1 MKSSMYNAYKKV
13 FWGIFIATFNINL
26 GIIPILP
33 TFIGFMIISSGISTL
48 YDKTNIEAF
57 KKAKVFANIVVL
69 LTAAGQFIEF
79 IYMNSVNS
87 SILIQ
92 VLIMSY
98 SVIELILFF
107 KFFEG
112 TIEYF
117 KSNNNKELA
126 DENVEKLRFYI
137 VVSIIN
143 IIVLNFSL
151 IFHLHTLN
159 IIVAIILIILRIYI
173 MVQTNEF
180 KKMFLEKEV

>member
-1 MKSSMYNAYKKV
+1 MCNAYKKV

-26 GIIPILP
+26 GIIPIFP
-33 TFIGFMIISSGISTL
+33 AFVGFMVVSSGISSL
-48 YDKTNIEAF
+48 YDKTNIKAF
-57 KKAKVFANIVVL
+57 GRAKVFANIL
-69 LTAAGQFIEF
+69 IILTAVGQFIEF

-117 KSNNNKELA
+117 KSNKNNELA

-143 IIVLNFSL
+143 IIALNISL

-159 IIVAIILIILRIYI
+159 IIVAITSIILRIYLI
-173 MVQTNEF
+173 VQANGF
-180 KKMFLEKEV
+180 KNLFLNKEI